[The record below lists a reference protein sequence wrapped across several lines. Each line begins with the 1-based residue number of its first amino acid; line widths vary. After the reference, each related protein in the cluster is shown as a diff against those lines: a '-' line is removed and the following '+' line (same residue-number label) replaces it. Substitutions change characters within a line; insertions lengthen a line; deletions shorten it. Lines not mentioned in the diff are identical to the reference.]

1 METVEDREN
10 AFVSNT
16 YQKIR
21 ELCRPPGISKAG
33 LKILISDQ
41 DIEELA
47 QCLRDLKDDEAS
59 ERPRTYAI
67 LHMMG
72 RQDLVSVFVAKGLR
86 DNSFPYPDRRS
97 LPPRMSKYDP
107 DACHAFLE
115 LQGHV
120 MSPALELEKPGES
133 PHVIVETGDLFLQ
146 HLERLGK
153 GGDA

>member
-1 METVEDREN
+1 MQTAENREQD
-10 AFVSNT
+10 FVRDT
-16 YQKIR
+16 YQRIR
-21 ELCRPPGISKAG
+21 YLCSVPGTSKDG
-33 LKILISDQ
+33 SKILISDT

-47 QCLRDLKDDEAS
+47 QCLRDLKEDEAS

-67 LHMMG
+67 LHMIQ
-72 RQDLVSVFVAKGLR
+72 RQDLISVFVAKGLR

-97 LPPRMSKYDP
+97 LPPRMSKYEP
-107 DACHAFLE
+107 DACHAFLD

-133 PHVIVETGDLFLQ
+133 PHVLAESGDRYFQQLG
-146 HLERLGK
+146 RLGK